1 MPILVT
7 LLLFA
12 VVVYTGWPPPALDLT
27 PRQSAL
33 FTACLVL
40 ASVSAAALVSGSVA
54 RAVNRNPDRR
64 AVVARR
70 YFRWRQAAFA
80 LNVGITLL
88 CLFGAGWGWTVRT
101 QVLVEWRGIHRLAP
115 FAELLVPA
123 PYLAT
128 LMLNWAVY
136 WPAERAL
143 HHAGGSDRPFWSLAG
158 YWLYHARQFAVIV
171 FPPVALGAAHQT
183 VSRYFPHAAHSWWYQ
198 GLMPLAAVAV
208 ALVLPLAL
216 RPLLGLRRMPAG
228 PVRDR
233 LQTTAGRVRVRY
245 AEFLLWPTRGAMA
258 NALVVGLVP
267 WARYVVFTDR
277 LLDGLDADELDAV
290 LGHEAGHVRHWHLPY
305 YLLFFLLSSTAVT
318 MTMVLGLRAVGGW
331 VRVDWASGDLLTPLT
346 LAGLGV
352 YLFAVF
358 GWLSRVCE
366 RQADVFGS
374 RAVSCGDPACGGHTA
389 DTPLPGRTAAVC
401 PTGARTMARA
411 LERVMLLNGRE
422 PDQAARRFWPRVLG
436 WVRAWQHGPMSARVE
451 FLHRV
456 AERPELAAAHDRTA
470 FRVRVFLVVALAAVI
485 AAAVLFGGPQ
495 MWEWI

>member
-12 VVVYTGWPPPALDLT
+12 VVVYTGWPPPAFYLT
-27 PRQSAL
+27 PRQSAV

-40 ASVSAAALVSGSVA
+40 ASASAAALVSGSVA
-54 RAVNRNPDRR
+54 RAVNRKPDRR
-64 AVVARR
+64 AVIARR
-70 YFRWRQAAFA
+70 YFRWRQAAFF

-101 QVLVEWRGIHRLAP
+101 QVLTEWRGITRLAP
-115 FAELLVPA
+115 LAELLVPA
-123 PYLAT
+123 PYLLT

-143 HHAGGSDRPFWSLAG
+143 HHAGGSARPFWSLAG

-183 VSRYFPHAAHSWWYQ
+183 VVRYFPQTAHSWWYQ

-216 RPLLGLRRMPAG
+216 RPLLGLRRMPVG
-228 PVRDR
+228 PVRER
-233 LQTTAGRVRVRY
+233 LQQTAARLRVRY
-245 AEFLLWPTRGAMA
+245 ADCLLWPTRGAMA

-318 MTMVLGLRAVGGW
+318 MAVVLGVKATGW
-331 VRVDWASGDLLTPLT
+331 DHSAWANDLLTPLT

-374 RAVSCGDPACGGHTA
+374 RAVSCGDPACDGHDA
-389 DTPLPGRTAAVC
+389 DTPLAGRGAAVC

-422 PDQAARRFWPRVLG
+422 PDQTSRRFWPRVLG

-456 AERPELAAAHDRTA
+456 AERPELAAAHDRKA
-470 FRVRVFLVVALAAVI
+470 FGVRVFLAVALATVIAVAVI
-485 AAAVLFGGPQ
+485 AGGQ
-495 MWEWI
+495 EMWQWL